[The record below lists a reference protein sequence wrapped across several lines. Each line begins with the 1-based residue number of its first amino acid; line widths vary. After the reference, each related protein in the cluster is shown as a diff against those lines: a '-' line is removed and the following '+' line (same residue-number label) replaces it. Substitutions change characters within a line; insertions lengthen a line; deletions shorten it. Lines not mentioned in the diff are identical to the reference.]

1 MLRLSLLWGFALI
14 LMPALL
20 IQGWWVRKR
29 AIRMGPA
36 DGPSQ
41 GFVTAENH
49 QNRKREGADESSETT
64 NQPLRLL
71 GLGDSVI
78 AGVGLASTESTVT
91 ARLADR
97 LNQHLGRAIDWR
109 ILGEDGAKISD
120 TQRML
125 GATESESFDWIVVSV
140 GVNDVTGLTSL
151 VRWQKGLLGL
161 ISDIK
166 ARSSHATVVFLQLP
180 PMGRFEM
187 IPQPLRAV
195 LGIRAAMLRQVLTWV
210 VEAHRGVWMID
221 PSRLFVS
228 AYMAEDGYHP
238 NETAVD
244 WMASEICATVKVA
257 ESSS

>member
-36 DGPSQ
+36 EGPSQ
-41 GFVTAENH
+41 GFLPEEDH
-49 QNRKREGADESSETT
+49 QNRTRDGVVVSSERI
-64 NQPLRLL
+64 NPPLKLL

-78 AGVGLASTESTVT
+78 AGVGLASTELTVT

-97 LNQHLGRAIDWR
+97 LNQYLGRAIDWR

-120 TQRML
+120 TQRL
-125 GATESESFDWIVVSV
+125 LAATESGSFDWIVVSV
-140 GVNDVTGLTSL
+140 GVNDVTELTSL
-151 VRWQKGLLGL
+151 VRWQQGLLGL
-161 ISDIK
+161 ISEIRS
-166 ARSSHATVVFLQLP
+166 RSSHATVVFLQLP

-195 LGIRAAMLRQVLTWV
+195 LGIRAAMLRLVLTWI

-221 PSRLFVS
+221 PSDLFDP

-244 WMASEICATVKVA
+244 WMASEICETVNVTKSA
-257 ESSS
+257 S

>member
-36 DGPSQ
+36 EGPSQ
-41 GFVTAENH
+41 GFLPEEDH
-49 QNRKREGADESSETT
+49 QNRTRDGVVVSNERI
-64 NQPLRLL
+64 NPPLKLL

-78 AGVGLASTESTVT
+78 AGVGLASTESTIT

-109 ILGEDGAKISD
+109 IIGKDGAKMID

-125 GATESESFDWIVVSV
+125 AATESEAFDWIVVSV

-151 VRWQKGLLGL
+151 VKWQQGLLGL
-161 ISDIK
+161 ISDIRVR
-166 ARSSHATVVFLQLP
+166 RSNANVVFLQLP

-187 IPQPLRAV
+187 IPQPLRGV
-195 LGIRAAMLRQVLTWV
+195 LGIRAAMLRKVLIWI

-221 PSRLFVS
+221 PSRLFDP

-238 NETAVD
+238 NELAVD
-244 WMASEICATVKVA
+244 GMASEICATVKVA

>member
-1 MLRLSLLWGFALI
+1 MLRLSLLWGFALM

-36 DGPSQ
+36 DGPSR
-41 GFVTAENH
+41 GFAAEEKN
-49 QNRKREGADESSETT
+49 QSRKRDGATVSSETT
-64 NQPLRLL
+64 NQPLKLL

-78 AGVGLASTESTVT
+78 AGVGLASTESTIT

-109 ILGEDGAKISD
+109 IIGKDGAKIID

-125 GATESESFDWIVVSV
+125 AATESEAFDWIVVSV

-151 VRWQKGLLGL
+151 VKWQQGLLGL
-161 ISDIK
+161 ISDIRV
-166 ARSSHATVVFLQLP
+166 RSSNANVVFLQLP

-187 IPQPLRAV
+187 IPQPLRGV
-195 LGIRAAMLRQVLTWV
+195 LGIRAAMLRKVLIWI

-221 PSRLFVS
+221 PSRLFDP

-238 NETAVD
+238 NELAVD
-244 WMASEICATVKVA
+244 GMASEICATVKVA

>member
-20 IQGWWVRKR
+20 IQGWRVRKR
-29 AIRMGPA
+29 AIRVGPA
-36 DGPSQ
+36 EGQSQ
-41 GFVTAENH
+41 GFLPEEDH
-49 QNRKREGADESSETT
+49 QNRTRDGVVVSSERI
-64 NQPLRLL
+64 NPPLKLL

-78 AGVGLASTESTVT
+78 AGVGLASTESTIT

-97 LNQHLGRAIDWR
+97 LNQHLGKAIDWR
-109 ILGEDGAKISD
+109 ILGKDGAKIID

-125 GATESESFDWIVVSV
+125 AATESESFDWIVVSV

-151 VRWQKGLLGL
+151 MKWQQGLLGL
-161 ISDIK
+161 ISDIRV
-166 ARSSHATVVFLQLP
+166 RSSNANVVFLQVP

-187 IPQPLRAV
+187 IPQPLRGV
-195 LGIRAAMLRQVLTWV
+195 LGIRAAMLRKVLIWI

-221 PSRLFVS
+221 PAGLFDP

-238 NETAVD
+238 NEIAVD

>member
-1 MLRLSLLWGFALI
+1 
-14 LMPALL
+14 
-20 IQGWWVRKR
+20 
-29 AIRMGPA
+29 MGPA
-36 DGPSQ
+36 DGPSR
-41 GFVTAENH
+41 GVAAEEKN
-49 QNRKREGADESSETT
+49 QSRKRDGATVSSEAT
-64 NQPLRLL
+64 NQPLKLL

-78 AGVGLASTESTVT
+78 AGVGLASTELTVT

-97 LNQHLGRAIDWR
+97 LNQYLGRAIDWR

-120 TQRML
+120 TQRL
-125 GATESESFDWIVVSV
+125 LAATESGSFDWIVVSV

-151 VRWQKGLLGL
+151 VRWQQGLLGL
-161 ISDIK
+161 ISEIRS
-166 ARSSHATVVFLQLP
+166 RSSHATVVFLQLP

-195 LGIRAAMLRQVLTWV
+195 LGIRAAMLRQVLTWI

-221 PSRLFVS
+221 PSRLFDP

-244 WMASEICATVKVA
+244 WIASEICETVNVT
-257 ESSS
+257 ESAS

>member
-1 MLRLSLLWGFALI
+1 
-14 LMPALL
+14 
-20 IQGWWVRKR
+20 
-29 AIRMGPA
+29 MGPA

-41 GFVTAENH
+41 GFVTEENH
-49 QNRKREGADESSETT
+49 QNRKRDGAVESSETT

-125 GATESESFDWIVVSV
+125 GASEFESFDWIVVSV

-151 VRWQKGLLGL
+151 VRWQQGLLGL

-195 LGIRAAMLRQVLTWV
+195 LGIRAAMLRHVLTWI

-221 PSRLFVS
+221 PSRLFDP

-244 WMASEICATVKVA
+244 
-257 ESSS
+257 

>member
-1 MLRLSLLWGFALI
+1 
-14 LMPALL
+14 
-20 IQGWWVRKR
+20 
-29 AIRMGPA
+29 MGPA

-41 GFVTAENH
+41 GFVTEENH
-49 QNRKREGADESSETT
+49 QNRKRDGAVESSETT

-125 GATESESFDWIVVSV
+125 GASEFESFDWIVVSV

-244 WMASEICATVKVA
+244 WMASEICETVNVTKSA
-257 ESSS
+257 S

>member
-1 MLRLSLLWGFALI
+1 
-14 LMPALL
+14 
-20 IQGWWVRKR
+20 
-29 AIRMGPA
+29 MGPA
-36 DGPSQ
+36 YGPSR
-41 GFVTAENH
+41 GFAAEEKN
-49 QNRKREGADESSETT
+49 QSRKRDGATVSSETT
-64 NQPLRLL
+64 NQPLKLL

-78 AGVGLASTESTVT
+78 AGVGLASTELTVT

-97 LNQHLGRAIDWR
+97 LNQYLGRAIDWR

-120 TQRML
+120 TQRL
-125 GATESESFDWIVVSV
+125 LAATESGSFDWIVVSV

-151 VRWQKGLLGL
+151 VKWQQGLLGL
-161 ISDIK
+161 ISDIR

-195 LGIRAAMLRQVLTWV
+195 LGIRAAMLRQVVTWI

-221 PSRLFVS
+221 PSRLFDP

-244 WMASEICATVKVA
+244 WIASEICETVNVT
-257 ESSS
+257 ESAS

>member
-1 MLRLSLLWGFALI
+1 
-14 LMPALL
+14 
-20 IQGWWVRKR
+20 
-29 AIRMGPA
+29 MGPA
-36 DGPSQ
+36 DGPSR
-41 GFVTAENH
+41 GFAAEEKN
-49 QNRKREGADESSETT
+49 QSRKRDGATVSSGTT
-64 NQPLRLL
+64 NQPLKLL

-78 AGVGLASTESTVT
+78 AGVGLASTELTVT

-97 LNQHLGRAIDWR
+97 LNQYLGRAIDWR

-120 TQRML
+120 TQRL
-125 GATESESFDWIVVSV
+125 LAATESGSFDWIVVSV

-151 VRWQKGLLGL
+151 VRWQQGLLGL
-161 ISDIK
+161 ISEIRS
-166 ARSSHATVVFLQLP
+166 RSSHATVVFLQLP

-195 LGIRAAMLRQVLTWV
+195 LGIRAAMLRQVLTWI

-221 PSRLFVS
+221 PSRLFDP

-244 WMASEICATVKVA
+244 WIASEICETVNVT
-257 ESSS
+257 ESAS

>member
-1 MLRLSLLWGFALI
+1 
-14 LMPALL
+14 
-20 IQGWWVRKR
+20 
-29 AIRMGPA
+29 MGPA
-36 DGPSQ
+36 DGPSR
-41 GFVTAENH
+41 GFAAEEKN
-49 QNRKREGADESSETT
+49 QSRKRDGATVSSETT
-64 NQPLRLL
+64 NQPLKLL

-78 AGVGLASTESTVT
+78 AGVGLASTELTVT

-97 LNQHLGRAIDWR
+97 LNQYLGRAIDWR

-120 TQRML
+120 TQRL
-125 GATESESFDWIVVSV
+125 LAATESESFDWIVVSV

-151 VRWQKGLLGL
+151 VRWQQGLLGL
-161 ISDIK
+161 ISEIRS
-166 ARSSHATVVFLQLP
+166 RSSHATVVFLQLP

-195 LGIRAAMLRQVLTWV
+195 LGIRAAMLRQVLTWI

-221 PSRLFVS
+221 PSRLFDP

-244 WMASEICATVKVA
+244 WIASEICETVNVT
-257 ESSS
+257 ESAS

>member
-41 GFVTAENH
+41 GFLAEEGR
-49 QNRKREGADESSETT
+49 QNRTRDGVAVSSDAE
-64 NQPLRLL
+64 NQPLKLL

-109 ILGEDGAKISD
+109 ILGEDGAKIID

-125 GATESESFDWIVVSV
+125 AATESESFDWIVVSV

-151 VRWQKGLLGL
+151 VKWQQGLLGL
-161 ISDIK
+161 ISDIRV
-166 ARSSHATVVFLQLP
+166 RSSNANVVFVQLP

-187 IPQPLRAV
+187 IPQPLRGV
-195 LGIRAAMLRQVLTWV
+195 LGIRAAMLRQVLIWI

-221 PSRLFVS
+221 LGGLFDP

-238 NETAVD
+238 NEIAVD

>member
-1 MLRLSLLWGFALI
+1 
-14 LMPALL
+14 
-20 IQGWWVRKR
+20 
-29 AIRMGPA
+29 MGPA

-41 GFVTAENH
+41 GFVAEENH
-49 QNRKREGADESSETT
+49 QNRKRDGAAESSETI

-78 AGVGLASTESTVT
+78 AGVGLVSTESTVT

-151 VRWQKGLLGL
+151 VRWQQGLLGL
-161 ISDIK
+161 VSDIK
-166 ARSSHATVVFLQLP
+166 ARSSHATVVFIQLP

-195 LGIRAAMLRQVLTWV
+195 LGIRAAMLRQVLTWI

-221 PSRLFVS
+221 PSRLFDP

-244 WMASEICATVKVA
+244 WMASEICETVNVT
-257 ESSS
+257 ESAS

>member
-1 MLRLSLLWGFALI
+1 
-14 LMPALL
+14 
-20 IQGWWVRKR
+20 
-29 AIRMGPA
+29 MGPA

-41 GFVTAENH
+41 GFLAEEGH
-49 QNRKREGADESSETT
+49 QNRTRDGATVSSETT
-64 NQPLRLL
+64 NQPLKLL

-78 AGVGLASTESTVT
+78 AGVGLASTELTVT

-97 LNQHLGRAIDWR
+97 LNQYLGRAIDWR

-120 TQRML
+120 TQRL
-125 GATESESFDWIVVSV
+125 LAATESGSFDWIVVSV

-151 VRWQKGLLGL
+151 VRWQQGLLGL
-161 ISDIK
+161 ISEIRS
-166 ARSSHATVVFLQLP
+166 RSSHATVVFLQLP

-195 LGIRAAMLRQVLTWV
+195 LGIRAAMLRQVLTWI

-221 PSRLFVS
+221 PSRLFDP

-244 WMASEICATVKVA
+244 WIASEICETVNVT
-257 ESSS
+257 ESAS

>member
-1 MLRLSLLWGFALI
+1 
-14 LMPALL
+14 
-20 IQGWWVRKR
+20 
-29 AIRMGPA
+29 MGPA

-41 GFVTAENH
+41 GFVTEENH
-49 QNRKREGADESSETT
+49 QNRKRDGAVESSETT

-151 VRWQKGLLGL
+151 VRWQQGLLGL

-244 WMASEICATVKVA
+244 WIASEICETVNVT
-257 ESSS
+257 ESAS

>member
-1 MLRLSLLWGFALI
+1 
-14 LMPALL
+14 
-20 IQGWWVRKR
+20 
-29 AIRMGPA
+29 MGPA

-41 GFVTAENH
+41 GLVTKENH
-49 QNRKREGADESSETT
+49 QNRKRDGATVSSETT
-64 NQPLRLL
+64 NQPLKLL

-78 AGVGLASTESTVT
+78 AGVGLASTELTVT

-97 LNQHLGRAIDWR
+97 LNQYLGRAIDWR

-120 TQRML
+120 TQRL
-125 GATESESFDWIVVSV
+125 LAATESGSFDWIVVSV

-151 VRWQKGLLGL
+151 VRWQQGLLGL
-161 ISDIK
+161 ISEIRS
-166 ARSSHATVVFLQLP
+166 RSSHATVVFIQLP
-180 PMGRFEM
+180 PMGRFER

-195 LGIRAAMLRQVLTWV
+195 LGIRAAMLRQVLTWI

-221 PSRLFVS
+221 PSRLFDP

-244 WMASEICATVKVA
+244 WIASEICETVNVT
-257 ESSS
+257 ESAS

>member
-20 IQGWWVRKR
+20 IQGWRVRKR

-125 GATESESFDWIVVSV
+125 GATETESFDWIVVSV

-151 VRWQKGLLGL
+151 VRWQQGLLGL
-161 ISDIK
+161 INDIK

-195 LGIRAAMLRQVLTWV
+195 LGIRAAMLRHVLTWI

-221 PSRLFVS
+221 PSRLFDP

-244 WMASEICATVKVA
+244 WMANEICETVNVT
-257 ESSS
+257 ESAS

>member
-1 MLRLSLLWGFALI
+1 
-14 LMPALL
+14 
-20 IQGWWVRKR
+20 
-29 AIRMGPA
+29 MGPA

-41 GFVTAENH
+41 GFVTEENH
-49 QNRKREGADESSETT
+49 QNRKRDGAAESSETT

-97 LNQHLGRAIDWR
+97 LNQRLGRAIDWR

-120 TQRML
+120 TQRIL
-125 GATESESFDWIVVSV
+125 GASEFESFDWIVVSV

-151 VRWQKGLLGL
+151 VRWQQGLLGL

-180 PMGRFEM
+180 PMGRFEV

-195 LGIRAAMLRQVLTWV
+195 LGIRAAMLRQVLTWI

-221 PSRLFVS
+221 PSRLFDS

-244 WMASEICATVKVA
+244 WMASEICETVNVT
-257 ESSS
+257 ESAS

>member
-1 MLRLSLLWGFALI
+1 
-14 LMPALL
+14 
-20 IQGWWVRKR
+20 
-29 AIRMGPA
+29 MGPA

-41 GFVTAENH
+41 GFVTEENH
-49 QNRKREGADESSETT
+49 QNRKRDGAVESSETT
-64 NQPLRLL
+64 NQPLKLL

-78 AGVGLASTESTVT
+78 AGVGLASTELTVT

-97 LNQHLGRAIDWR
+97 LNQYLGRAIDWR

-120 TQRML
+120 TQRL
-125 GATESESFDWIVVSV
+125 LAATESGSFDWIVVSV

-151 VRWQKGLLGL
+151 VRWQQGLLGL
-161 ISDIK
+161 ISEIRS
-166 ARSSHATVVFLQLP
+166 RSSHATVVFLQLP

-195 LGIRAAMLRQVLTWV
+195 LGIRAAMLRQVLTWI

-221 PSRLFVS
+221 PSRLFDP

-244 WMASEICATVKVA
+244 WIASEICETVNVT
-257 ESSS
+257 ESAS

>member
-20 IQGWWVRKR
+20 AQGWWVRKR

-36 DGPSQ
+36 EGPSQ
-41 GFVTAENH
+41 GFLPEEDH
-49 QNRKREGADESSETT
+49 QYRTRDDVAVSSETI
-64 NQPLRLL
+64 NQSLKLL

-78 AGVGLASTESTVT
+78 AGVGLASTELTVT

-97 LNQHLGRAIDWR
+97 LHQQFGRAMDWR

-120 TQRML
+120 TQRL
-125 GATESESFDWIVVSV
+125 LAATESESFDWIVVSV

-151 VRWQKGLLGL
+151 VKWQQGLLGL
-161 ISDIK
+161 ISDIR

-195 LGIRAAMLRQVLTWV
+195 LGIRAAMLRQVLTWI

-221 PSRLFVS
+221 PSDLFDP
-228 AYMAEDGYHP
+228 AYMAGDGYHP
-238 NETAVD
+238 NELAVD
-244 WMASEICATVKVA
+244 WMASEICETVNVT
-257 ESSS
+257 ESAS

>member
-1 MLRLSLLWGFALI
+1 
-14 LMPALL
+14 
-20 IQGWWVRKR
+20 
-29 AIRMGPA
+29 MGPA
-36 DGPSQ
+36 YGPSR
-41 GFVTAENH
+41 GFAAEEKN
-49 QNRKREGADESSETT
+49 QSRKSDGATVSSETT
-64 NQPLRLL
+64 NQPLKLL

-78 AGVGLASTESTVT
+78 AGVGLASTELTVT

-97 LNQHLGRAIDWR
+97 LNQYLGRAIDWR

-120 TQRML
+120 TQRL
-125 GATESESFDWIVVSV
+125 LAATESGSFDWIVVSV

-151 VRWQKGLLGL
+151 VKWQQGLLGL
-161 ISDIK
+161 ISDIR

-195 LGIRAAMLRQVLTWV
+195 LGIRAAMLRQVVTWI

-221 PSRLFVS
+221 PSRLFDP

-244 WMASEICATVKVA
+244 WIASEICETVNVT
-257 ESSS
+257 ESAS

>member
-36 DGPSQ
+36 EGPSQ
-41 GFVTAENH
+41 GFLPEEDH
-49 QNRKREGADESSETT
+49 QNRTRDGVVVSNERI
-64 NQPLRLL
+64 NPPLKLL

-78 AGVGLASTESTVT
+78 AGVGLASTESTIT

-109 ILGEDGAKISD
+109 IIGKDGAKIID

-125 GATESESFDWIVVSV
+125 AATESEAFDWIVVSV

-151 VRWQKGLLGL
+151 VKWQQGLLGL
-161 ISDIK
+161 ISDIR
-166 ARSSHATVVFLQLP
+166 ARSSNANVVFLQLP

-187 IPQPLRAV
+187 IPQPLRGV
-195 LGIRAAMLRQVLTWV
+195 LGIRAAMLRKVLIWI

-221 PSRLFVS
+221 PSRLFDP

-238 NETAVD
+238 NELAVD
-244 WMASEICATVKVA
+244 GMASEICATVKVA

>member
-36 DGPSQ
+36 EGPSQ
-41 GFVTAENH
+41 GFLPEEDH
-49 QNRKREGADESSETT
+49 QNRTRDGVVVSNERI
-64 NQPLRLL
+64 NPPLKLL

-78 AGVGLASTESTVT
+78 AGVGLASTESTIT

-109 ILGEDGAKISD
+109 IIGKDGAKIID

-125 GATESESFDWIVVSV
+125 AATESEAFDWIMVSV

-151 VRWQKGLLGL
+151 VKWQQGLLGL
-161 ISDIK
+161 ISDIRV
-166 ARSSHATVVFLQLP
+166 RSGNASVVFLQLP

-187 IPQPLRAV
+187 IPQPLRGV
-195 LGIRAAMLRQVLTWV
+195 LGIRAAMLRKVLIWI

-221 PSRLFVS
+221 PAGLFDP

-238 NETAVD
+238 NEIAVD

>member
-1 MLRLSLLWGFALI
+1 
-14 LMPALL
+14 
-20 IQGWWVRKR
+20 
-29 AIRMGPA
+29 MGPA
-36 DGPSQ
+36 DGPSR
-41 GFVTAENH
+41 GFAAEEKN
-49 QNRKREGADESSETT
+49 QSRKRDGATVSSETT
-64 NQPLRLL
+64 NQPLKLL

-78 AGVGLASTESTVT
+78 AGVGLASTELTVT

-97 LNQHLGRAIDWR
+97 LNQYLGRAIDWR

-120 TQRML
+120 TQRL
-125 GATESESFDWIVVSV
+125 LAATESGSFDWIVVSV

-151 VRWQKGLLGL
+151 VKWQQGLLRL
-161 ISDIK
+161 ISDIR
-166 ARSSHATVVFLQLP
+166 ARSSHATVVFIQLP

-195 LGIRAAMLRQVLTWV
+195 LGIRAAMLRQVLTWI

-221 PSRLFVS
+221 PSRLFDP

-244 WMASEICATVKVA
+244 WMASEICETVNIT
-257 ESSS
+257 ESAS

>member
-1 MLRLSLLWGFALI
+1 MLRLSVLWGFALI

-36 DGPSQ
+36 EGLSQ
-41 GFVTAENH
+41 GFLPEEGH
-49 QNRKREGADESSETT
+49 QNRMRYGVVVSSERI
-64 NQPLRLL
+64 NPPLKLL

-78 AGVGLASTESTVT
+78 AGIGLASTESTIT

-109 ILGEDGAKISD
+109 ILGKDGAKIID

-125 GATESESFDWIVVSV
+125 AATESEAFDWIVVSV

-151 VRWQKGLLGL
+151 VKWQKGLLGL
-161 ISDIK
+161 ISDIRV
-166 ARSSHATVVFLQLP
+166 RSSNANVVFLQLP

-187 IPQPLRAV
+187 IPQPLRGV
-195 LGIRAAMLRQVLTWV
+195 LGIRAAMLRQVLTWI

-221 PSRLFVS
+221 SAGLFDP

-238 NETAVD
+238 NELAVD

>member
-1 MLRLSLLWGFALI
+1 
-14 LMPALL
+14 
-20 IQGWWVRKR
+20 
-29 AIRMGPA
+29 MGPA
-36 DGPSQ
+36 DGPSR
-41 GFVTAENH
+41 GVAAEEKN
-49 QNRKREGADESSETT
+49 QSRKRDGATVSSETT
-64 NQPLRLL
+64 NQPLKLL

-78 AGVGLASTESTVT
+78 AGVGLASTELTVT

-97 LNQHLGRAIDWR
+97 LNQYLGRAIDWR

-120 TQRML
+120 TQRL
-125 GATESESFDWIVVSV
+125 LAATESGSFDWIVVSV

-151 VRWQKGLLGL
+151 VRWQQGLLGL
-161 ISDIK
+161 ISEIRS
-166 ARSSHATVVFLQLP
+166 RSSHATVVFLQLP

-195 LGIRAAMLRQVLTWV
+195 LGIRAAMLRQVLTWI

-221 PSRLFVS
+221 PSRLFDP

-244 WMASEICATVKVA
+244 WIASEICETVNVT
-257 ESSS
+257 ESAS

>member
-1 MLRLSLLWGFALI
+1 
-14 LMPALL
+14 
-20 IQGWWVRKR
+20 
-29 AIRMGPA
+29 MGPA
-36 DGPSQ
+36 NGPSR
-41 GFVTAENH
+41 GFAAEEKN
-49 QNRKREGADESSETT
+49 QSRKRDGATVSSGTT
-64 NQPLRLL
+64 NQPLKLL

-78 AGVGLASTESTVT
+78 AGVGLASTELTVT

-97 LNQHLGRAIDWR
+97 LNQYLGRAIDWR

-120 TQRML
+120 TQRL
-125 GATESESFDWIVVSV
+125 LAATESGSFDWIVVSV

-151 VRWQKGLLGL
+151 VRWQQGLLGL
-161 ISDIK
+161 ISEIRS
-166 ARSSHATVVFLQLP
+166 RSSHATVVFLQLP

-195 LGIRAAMLRQVLTWV
+195 LGIRAAMLRQVLTWI

-221 PSRLFVS
+221 PSRLFDP

-244 WMASEICATVKVA
+244 WIASEICETVNVT
-257 ESSS
+257 ESAS

>member
-1 MLRLSLLWGFALI
+1 MLRLSLLWGFALM

-20 IQGWWVRKR
+20 IQGWWVKKR

-36 DGPSQ
+36 YGPSR
-41 GFVTAENH
+41 GFAAEEKN
-49 QNRKREGADESSETT
+49 QSRKRDGATVSSETT
-64 NQPLRLL
+64 NQPLKLL

-78 AGVGLASTESTVT
+78 AGVGLASTELTVT

-97 LNQHLGRAIDWR
+97 LNQYLGRAIDWR

-120 TQRML
+120 TQRL
-125 GATESESFDWIVVSV
+125 LAATESGSFDWIVVSV

-151 VRWQKGLLGL
+151 VKWQQGLLGL
-161 ISDIK
+161 IGDIRV
-166 ARSSHATVVFLQLP
+166 RSSNANVVFLQLP

-187 IPQPLRAV
+187 IPQPLRGV
-195 LGIRAAMLRQVLTWV
+195 LGIRAAMLRKVLIWI

-221 PSRLFVS
+221 PSRLFDP

-238 NETAVD
+238 NELAVD
-244 WMASEICATVKVA
+244 GMASEICATVKVA

>member
-1 MLRLSLLWGFALI
+1 
-14 LMPALL
+14 
-20 IQGWWVRKR
+20 
-29 AIRMGPA
+29 MGPA
-36 DGPSQ
+36 EGPSQ
-41 GFVTAENH
+41 GFLPEEDH
-49 QNRKREGADESSETT
+49 QNRTRDGVVVSNERI
-64 NQPLRLL
+64 NPPLKLL

-78 AGVGLASTESTVT
+78 AGVGLASTESTIT

-109 ILGEDGAKISD
+109 IIGKDGAKIID

-125 GATESESFDWIVVSV
+125 AATESEAFDWIVVSV

-151 VRWQKGLLGL
+151 VKWQQGLLGL
-161 ISDIK
+161 ISDIRV
-166 ARSSHATVVFLQLP
+166 RSNNANVVFLQLP

-187 IPQPLRAV
+187 IPQPLRGV
-195 LGIRAAMLRQVLTWV
+195 LGIRAAMLRKVLIWI

-221 PSRLFVS
+221 PSRLFDP

-238 NETAVD
+238 NELAVD
-244 WMASEICATVKVA
+244 GMASEICATVKVA